1 MCGMLHCTHRNEKL
15 MFWSEQM
22 SYTMPSSW
30 LTVNGDKARCLG
42 AVLDVGLDMFDP
54 GMVPNGA
61 KCGDNKVSEGRS
73 HCLISVHHIM
83 TAPSMVRPDLSI
95 RVGLP

>member
-1 MCGMLHCTHRNEKL
+1 

-22 SYTMPSSW
+22 SYTMPNSW
-30 LTVNGDKARCLG
+30 LTVNSEKARCLG

-61 KCGDNKVSEGRS
+61 KCGDNKVGAGRS
-73 HCLISVHHIM
+73 HCKRLLTHIM
-83 TAPSMVRPDLSI
+83 AAPSLVFT
-95 RVGLP
+95 GLLEY